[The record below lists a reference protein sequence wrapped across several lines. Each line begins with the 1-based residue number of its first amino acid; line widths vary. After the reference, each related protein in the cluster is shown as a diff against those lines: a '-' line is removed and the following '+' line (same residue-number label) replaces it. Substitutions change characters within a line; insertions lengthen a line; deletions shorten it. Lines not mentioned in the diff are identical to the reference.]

1 MDEQIHEMLDVY
13 AVEVDASRAQ
23 TFWYCDQRFSWSVIG
38 CFCSAKAEH
47 ICMTRYGRDGRLHL
61 TVWHNVDEDELVA
74 KMNARFRR
82 NRRLLSVSPA
92 HAMNHYMQT
101 VRYD

>member
-1 MDEQIHEMLDVY
+1 MDEQIREMLDVY

-23 TFWYCDQRFSWSVIG
+23 TFWYYEQRFSWSVIG
-38 CFCSAKAEH
+38 NKH

-61 TVWHNVDEDELVA
+61 TLWFSVDEDELVA
-74 KMNARFRR
+74 KMNR
-82 NRRLLSVSPA
+82 
-92 HAMNHYMQT
+92 YMQT